1 MNNTYPL
8 AEIVRQHR
16 AETFCTSPSL
26 RISSINKAVSFINI
40 RGFIYFWPIKG
51 ITLPSLWVAA
61 AGDRPVADEHDDPG
75 HITWN
80 WKDSLLGKKKVYY
93 ARILRRKNTFISLE
107 MLPYFYCLTP
117 NYGDWVTDYL
127 EQYQQGSMT
136 APARSIYEALL
147 REGPLNTIM
156 LRKASRLT
164 GEAAAGLFARAL
176 DDLMIEFK
184 ILPVAVSDAGAWH
197 YCHVYDI
204 TPRFYPDLQE
214 RSRPVDEKEARMMI
228 LRKYF
233 YSVGAASNR
242 EVQRLFGWL
251 PEIIAETLDTLTVAG
266 DLTQYNDLEFDRD
279 PVWVITKL
287 LRP

>member
-1 MNNTYPL
+1 
-8 AEIVRQHR
+8 
-16 AETFCTSPSL
+16 
-26 RISSINKAVSFINI
+26 
-40 RGFIYFWPIKG
+40 
-51 ITLPSLWVAA
+51 
-61 AGDRPVADEHDDPG
+61 
-75 HITWN
+75 
-80 WKDSLLGKKKVYY
+80 
-93 ARILRRKNTFISLE
+93 
-107 MLPYFYCLTP
+107 
-117 NYGDWVTDYL
+117 
-127 EQYQQGSMT
+127 
-136 APARSIYEALL
+136 
-147 REGPLNTIM
+147 M
-156 LRKASRLT
+156 LRKASRLR

-233 YSVGAASNR
+233 DSVGAASNH

-251 PEIIAETLDTLTVAG
+251 PEIIAETLDTLTIAG

-287 LRP
+287 LHS